1 MSETSVARISEIEID
16 LVPWWLVLLEGLVAL
31 IVGIYLFISPAPT
44 VIILVSILGWY
55 WLITGILTLI
65 TLILDRTD
73 AAWRSLSA
81 LLGIA
86 AGIIIIGHPL
96 WSAAIVPGTL
106 VVLAGVLGICFG
118 FISLFW
124 ALKEG
129 WGAAV
134 MGVLSI
140 LFGLLLIGSPMVGI
154 AILVYL
160 LGALG
165 VVGGLASIYL
175 AIKLRSS

>member
-1 MSETSVARISEIEID
+1 MSETSVTRISEIEID
-16 LVPWWLVLLEGLVAL
+16 LVPWWLVLLEGLAAL
-31 IVGIYLFISPAPT
+31 IIGIYLFISPAPT

-73 AAWRSLSA
+73 AAWRALSA

-86 AGIIIIGHPL
+86 AGIVIIGHPF